1 GTPQRICDTR
11 TSQPTN
17 ECTGHTLGAGGVLNL
32 EVAGLAGIPA
42 DAKAVVVAVT
52 ATDTTGNSFL
62 TVWPSGVAMP
72 LASDLNWHAGST
84 KTNLVLATVG
94 ANGDISIYNY
104 FGAADVIVDVFGWY
118 A

>member
-1 GTPQRICDTR
+1 
-11 TSQPTN
+11 
-17 ECTGHTLGAGGVLNL
+17 
-32 EVAGLAGIPA
+32 
-42 DAKAVVVAVT
+42 
-52 ATDTTGNSFL
+52 
-62 TVWPSGVAMP
+62 MP

-104 FGAADVIVDVFGWY
+104 FGSADVIVDVFGWY